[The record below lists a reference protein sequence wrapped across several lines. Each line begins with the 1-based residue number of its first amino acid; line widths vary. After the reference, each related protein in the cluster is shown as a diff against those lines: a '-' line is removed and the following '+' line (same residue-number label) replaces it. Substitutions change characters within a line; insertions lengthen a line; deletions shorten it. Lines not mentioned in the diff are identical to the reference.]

1 MKTSPTGIHLI
12 KHFEG
17 VRFKPYMCSGN
28 VWTIGCGHAMYP
40 EQLRLKLA
48 DRAKFDLKP
57 KDNRIWTKEEVDGL
71 LKYDLQRFELGVLR
85 LLGTV
90 QPKQSEFDAL
100 VSFSF
105 NLGLGTFQ
113 RSTVRSA
120 FIRGDKT
127 RAGEVLLKY
136 CRAGGRILK
145 GLQRR
150 RLAEHAMFMSGA

>member
-1 MKTSPTGIHLI
+1 MKTSDIGIYLI
-12 KHFEG
+12 KFFEG
-17 VRFKPYMCSGN
+17 VSYKPYICSGN
-28 VWTIGCGHAMYP
+28 VWTVGCGHALYP
-40 EQLRLKLA
+40 RQLVMNLA
-48 DRAKFDLKP
+48 DRKEYKLKP
-57 KDNRIWTKEEVDGL
+57 EDNRIWTKEEVDGL
-71 LKYDLQRFELGVLR
+71 LKYDLQCFELGVLR
-85 LLGTV
+85 LLGSV

-136 CRAGGRILK
+136 CRAGGKVLK

-150 RLAEHAMFMSGA
+150 RLAEHALLMRG

>member
-1 MKTSPTGIHLI
+1 MKTSATGIDLI
-12 KHFEG
+12 KYFEG
-17 VRFKPYMCSGN
+17 VRYRPYMCSGN
-28 VWTIGCGHAMYP
+28 VWTVGCGHALYP
-40 EQLRLKLA
+40 RQLVMNLA
-48 DRAKFDLKP
+48 DRKEYKLKP
-57 KDNRIWTKEEVDGL
+57 EDNRVWTKEEVDGL
-71 LKYDLQRFELGVLR
+71 LKYDLQRFEMGVLR
-85 LLGTV
+85 LLGSV
-90 QPKQSEFDAL
+90 QPRQSEFDAL

-136 CRAGGRILK
+136 CRAGGKVLK

-150 RLAEHAMFMSGA
+150 RLAEHALLMRG

>member
-12 KHFEG
+12 KYFEG
-17 VRFKPYMCSGN
+17 VKYRPYMCSGN
-28 VWTIGCGHAMYP
+28 VWTVGCGHALYP
-40 EQLRLKLA
+40 RQLVMNLT
-48 DRAKFDLKP
+48 DRKKYKLKP
-57 KDNRIWTKEEVDGL
+57 EDNRIWTIEEVDGL

-85 LLGTV
+85 LLGAV

-120 FIRGDKT
+120 FICGDKT

-136 CRAGGRILK
+136 CRAGGKVLL

>member
-1 MKTSPTGIHLI
+1 MRVSDEGIKLI

-17 VRFKPYMCSGN
+17 YRETPYKCSAGYYT
-28 VWTIGCGHAMYP
+28 VGYGHLITRDP
-40 EQLRLKLA
+40 VLPSSWNRTFSPGEIDDLLRK
-48 DRAKFDLKP
+48 DL
-57 KDNRIWTKEEVDGL
+57 R
-71 LKYDLQRFELGVLR
+71 RFELGVLR
-85 LLGTV
+85 MLGTV
-90 QPKQSEFDAL
+90 QPSQSEFDAL

-127 RAGEVLLKY
+127 RAGETLLKY
-136 CRAGGRILK
+136 CRAGGKVLK

-150 RLAEHAMFMSGA
+150 RLAEHALLMRG

>member
-1 MKTSPTGIHLI
+1 VKTSDTGIHLI
-12 KHFEG
+12 KYFEG
-17 VRFKPYMCSGN
+17 VRYKPYMCSGN
-28 VWTIGCGHAMYP
+28 VWTVGCGHALYP
-40 EQLRLKLA
+40 RQLAMNLA

-57 KDNRIWTKEEVDGL
+57 EDNRNWTKEEVDGL

-85 LLGTV
+85 LLGSL
-90 QPKQSEFDAL
+90 QPTQSEFDAL

-120 FIRGDKT
+120 FLRGDKT

-136 CRAGGRILK
+136 CRAGGRVLK

-150 RLAEHAMFMSGA
+150 RMAEHAIFMSGA

>member
-17 VRFKPYMCSGN
+17 VTFKPYMCSGN

-57 KDNRIWTKEEVDGL
+57 EDNRTWTKEEVDDL
-71 LKYDLQRFELGVLR
+71 LRYDLQRFERGVLR

-90 QPKQSEFDAL
+90 SPTQSEFDAL

-136 CRAGGRILK
+136 CRAGGRVLK

-150 RLAEHAMFMSGA
+150 RMAEHAMFMSGA

>member
-1 MKTSPTGIHLI
+1 
-12 KHFEG
+12 
-17 VRFKPYMCSGN
+17 MCSGN
-28 VWTIGCGHAMYP
+28 VWTVGCGHALYP
-40 EQLRLKLA
+40 RQLAMNLA

-57 KDNRIWTKEEVDGL
+57 EDNREWTKEEVDGL

-85 LLGTV
+85 LLGSV
-90 QPKQSEFDAL
+90 QPTQAEFDSL

-120 FIRGDKT
+120 FLRGDKT

-136 CRAGGRILK
+136 CRAGGRVLK

-150 RLAEHAMFMSGA
+150 RMAEHAMFMSGA

>member
-1 MKTSPTGIHLI
+1 MKTSDTGIHLI
-12 KHFEG
+12 KYFEG
-17 VRFKPYMCSGN
+17 VRYKPYMCSGN
-28 VWTIGCGHAMYP
+28 VWTVGCGHALYP
-40 EQLRLKLA
+40 RQLAMNLA

-57 KDNRIWTKEEVDGL
+57 EDNREWTKEEVDGL

-85 LLGTV
+85 LLGSV
-90 QPKQSEFDAL
+90 QPTQAEFDSL

-120 FIRGDKT
+120 FLRGDKT

-136 CRAGGRILK
+136 CRAGGRVLK

-150 RLAEHAMFMSGA
+150 RMAEHAMFMSGA

>member
-1 MKTSPTGIHLI
+1 MKTSETGIHLI
-12 KHFEG
+12 KFFEG
-17 VRFKPYMCSGN
+17 VRYKPYMCSGN
-28 VWTIGCGHAMYP
+28 VWTVGCGHALYP
-40 EQLRLKLA
+40 RQLVMNLA
-48 DRAKFDLKP
+48 NRAKFDLKP
-57 KDNRIWTKEEVDGL
+57 EDNREWTKEEVDGL
-71 LKYDLQRFELGVLR
+71 LKHDIQRFELGVLR
-85 LLGTV
+85 LLGTL
-90 QPKQSEFDAL
+90 QPTQSEFDAL

-136 CRAGGRILK
+136 CRAGGRVLK

-150 RLAEHAMFMSGA
+150 RMAEHAMFMSGA

>member
-1 MKTSPTGIHLI
+1 MKTSEEGIKLI

-17 VRFKPYMCSGN
+17 IKNRPYKCSAR
-28 VWTIGCGHAMYP
+28 VWTIGVGHAMY
-40 EQLRLKLA
+40 ERQLCMPLA
-48 DRAKFDLKP
+48 ERDSYQLKP
-57 KDNRIWTKEEVDGL
+57 EDDRIWSNEEIDDL
-71 LKYDLQRFELGVLR
+71 LKRDLLRFEAGVLR

-90 QPKQSEFDAL
+90 QPTQSEFDAL

-120 FIRGDKT
+120 FIRGDKET
-127 RAGEVLLKY
+127 AGETLLKY
-136 CRAGGRILK
+136 CRAGGKVLK

-150 RLAEHAMFMSGA
+150 RLAEHALLMRG

>member
-1 MKTSPTGIHLI
+1 MKTSENGIHII
-12 KHFEG
+12 KYFEG
-17 VRFKPYMCSGN
+17 IKNRPYKCSAR
-28 VWTIGCGHAMYP
+28 VWTIGVGHVLYND
-40 EQLRLKLA
+40 QLRMKLA
-48 DRAKFDLKP
+48 DRDSFKLKP
-57 KDNRIWTKEEVDGL
+57 EDDRIWSSEEIDDL
-71 LKYDLQRFELGVLR
+71 LRKDLLRFEAGVLR

-136 CRAGGRILK
+136 CRAGGRVLK

>member
-1 MKTSPTGIHLI
+1 MKTSATGIDLI
-12 KHFEG
+12 KYFEG
-17 VRFKPYMCSGN
+17 DRYRPYMCSGN
-28 VWTIGCGHAMYP
+28 VWTIGCGHALYP
-40 EQLRLKLA
+40 RQLVMNLA
-48 DRAKFDLKP
+48 DRKEYKLKP
-57 KDNRIWTKEEVDGL
+57 EDNRVWTKEEVDAL
-71 LKYDLQRFELGVLR
+71 LKYDLQRFEMGVLR

-113 RSTVRSA
+113 RSTIRSA
-120 FIRGDKT
+120 FLRGDKT

-136 CRAGGRILK
+136 CRAGGKVLK

-150 RLAEHAMFMSGA
+150 RLAEHALLMRG

>member
-1 MKTSPTGIHLI
+1 MKTSDTGIHII
-12 KHFEG
+12 KYFEG
-17 VRFKPYMCSGN
+17 VRFRPYMCSGN
-28 VWTIGCGHAMYP
+28 VWTVGAGHALYP
-40 EQLRLKLA
+40 RQLVMNLA
-48 DRAKFDLKP
+48 DRKEFKLKSE
-57 KDNRIWTKEEVDGL
+57 DNRLWTKEEVDGL

-85 LLGTV
+85 LLGTL

-120 FIRGDKT
+120 FLRGDKE

-136 CRAGGRILK
+136 CRAGGRVLK

-150 RLAEHAMFMSGA
+150 RMAEYAIFMSGA

>member
-1 MKTSPTGIHLI
+1 MKTSATGIHLI

-17 VRFKPYMCSGN
+17 VRYRPYRCSGN
-28 VWTIGCGHAMYP
+28 VWTVGCGHALYP
-40 EQLRLKLA
+40 RQLVMNLA

-57 KDNRIWTKEEVDGL
+57 EDDRLWTKEEIDGL
-71 LKYDLQRFELGVLR
+71 LRFDLQRFERGVLR
-85 LLGTV
+85 LLGSL
-90 QPKQSEFDAL
+90 QPTQSEFDAL

-120 FIRGDKT
+120 FLRGDKT
-127 RAGEVLLKY
+127 RAGEVLLMY
-136 CRAGGRILK
+136 RRAGGRILQ
-145 GLQRR
+145 GLVRR